1 MKNSNNRE
9 LVTIFKV
16 TYNFDQIGN
25 EIIGFVPIDV
35 IEGIYIDDDEMFV
48 DTNGT
53 GYIHLINNPEN
64 YGFYN
69 RCNIEDVRKQ
79 FPKLPLGIIK
89 KIILEKA
96 KKNIYRLGFTDNDV
110 PIILTTDKKMTTKAI
125 VDIDL
130 INYYSQ
136 VYPKFLEDMIGIT
149 LDEDNE
155 NKEDKNSNIQ
165 PYVKNDLDINK
176 VYKELIASVLCQ
188 DEQIKKILVAI
199 WKQYNDFS
207 SEKSRNILIN
217 GSTGVGKTEIFRIL
231 SKMLNIPTA
240 IVSATQYSATGYVG
254 RNVEDMLS
262 ELLHS
267 ADGDLEKAQN
277 GILIIDEVDKLSQ
290 NKKDSSS
297 VNQRDVQEGL
307 LKIIEDGTFIVP
319 YKGKEYNFNTSKV
332 MVIAM
337 GSWSRI
343 ELKTDKIV
351 GFEQTV
357 KEKRYKD
364 LTMED
369 LINNGMTPEFVG
381 RFSNIIQMNELDYNS
396 LLNILNNSKR
406 STLNLQKEFFRKQNI
421 ELVVEEEAKRAIANM
436 ALKKKLGARSLDE
449 ILETA
454 LADASFEIATNP
466 NIYQKLI
473 ITEETISKPSSYK
486 LIKRKK

>member
-16 TYNFDQIGN
+16 TYNFDQTGN
-25 EIIGFVPIDV
+25 DIIGFVPIDV

-48 DTNGT
+48 DANGT

-79 FPKLPLGIIK
+79 FPRLPLSIIK
-89 KIILEKA
+89 KIILEKT
-96 KKNIYRLGFTDNDV
+96 KKNIYRLGFNDSNV
-110 PIILTTDKKMTTKAI
+110 PIILTTDKKMVTRVMLDK
-125 VDIDL
+125 DL
-130 INYYSQ
+130 ISYYSQ

-149 LDEDNE
+149 LDEEDE
-155 NKEDKNSNIQ
+155 NNDIQ
-165 PYVKNDLDINK
+165 PSVKNDLDISK
-176 VYKELIASVLCQ
+176 VYNELITNVLCQ

-351 GFEQTV
+351 GFEQTA

-381 RFSNIIQMNELDYNS
+381 RFSNIIQMNELDYDS

>member
-16 TYNFDQIGN
+16 TYNFDQTGN
-25 EIIGFVPIDV
+25 DIIGFVPIDV

-48 DTNGT
+48 DANGT

-79 FPKLPLGIIK
+79 FPRLPLSIIK
-89 KIILEKA
+89 KIILEKT
-96 KKNIYRLGFTDNDV
+96 KKNIYRLGFNDSNV
-110 PIILTTDKKMTTKAI
+110 PIILTTDKKMVTRVMLDK
-125 VDIDL
+125 DL
-130 INYYSQ
+130 ISYYSQ

-149 LDEDNE
+149 LDEEDE
-155 NKEDKNSNIQ
+155 NNDIQ
-165 PYVKNDLDINK
+165 PSVKNDLDISK
-176 VYKELIASVLCQ
+176 VYNELITNVLCQ

-207 SEKSRNILIN
+207 FEKSRNILIN

-351 GFEQTV
+351 GFEQTA

-381 RFSNIIQMNELDYNS
+381 RFSNIIQMNELDYDS

>member
-16 TYNFDQIGN
+16 TYNFDQTGN
-25 EIIGFVPIDV
+25 DIIGFVPIDV

-48 DTNGT
+48 DANGT

-79 FPKLPLGIIK
+79 FPRLPLSIIK
-89 KIILEKA
+89 KIILEKT
-96 KKNIYRLGFTDNDV
+96 KKNIYRLGFNDSNV
-110 PIILTTDKKMTTKAI
+110 PIILTTDKKMVTRVMLDK
-125 VDIDL
+125 DL
-130 INYYSQ
+130 ISYYSQ

-149 LDEDNE
+149 LDEEDE
-155 NKEDKNSNIQ
+155 NNNIQ
-165 PYVKNDLDINK
+165 PSVKNDLDINK
-176 VYKELIASVLCQ
+176 VYNELITNVLCQ

-351 GFEQTV
+351 GFEQTT

-381 RFSNIIQMNELDYNS
+381 RFSNIIQMNELDYDS

-466 NIYQKLI
+466 NTYEELI
-473 ITEETISKPSSYK
+473 ISEDTISDNSKYK

>member
-16 TYNFDQIGN
+16 TYNFDQTGN
-25 EIIGFVPIDV
+25 DIIGFVPIDV

-48 DTNGT
+48 DANGT

-79 FPKLPLGIIK
+79 FPRLPLSIIK
-89 KIILEKA
+89 KIILEKT
-96 KKNIYRLGFTDNDV
+96 KKNIYRLGFNDSNV
-110 PIILTTDKKMTTKAI
+110 PIILTTDKKMVTRVMLDK
-125 VDIDL
+125 DL
-130 INYYSQ
+130 ISYYSQ

-149 LDEDNE
+149 LDEEDE
-155 NKEDKNSNIQ
+155 NNDIQ
-165 PYVKNDLDINK
+165 PSVKNDLDINK
-176 VYKELIASVLCQ
+176 VYNELITNVLCQ

-351 GFEQTV
+351 GFEQTA

-381 RFSNIIQMNELDYNS
+381 RFSNIIQMNELDYDS

>member
-16 TYNFDQIGN
+16 TYNFDQTGN
-25 EIIGFVPIDV
+25 DIIGFVPIDV

-48 DTNGT
+48 DANGT

-79 FPKLPLGIIK
+79 FPRLPLSIIK
-89 KIILEKA
+89 KIILEKT
-96 KKNIYRLGFTDNDV
+96 KKNIYRLGFNDSNV
-110 PIILTTDKKMTTKAI
+110 PIILTTDKKMVTRVMLDK
-125 VDIDL
+125 DL
-130 INYYSQ
+130 ISYYSQ

-149 LDEDNE
+149 LDEEDE
-155 NKEDKNSNIQ
+155 NNNIQ
-165 PYVKNDLDINK
+165 PSVKNDLDINK
-176 VYKELIASVLCQ
+176 VYNELITNVLCQ

-351 GFEQTV
+351 GFEQTT

-381 RFSNIIQMNELDYNS
+381 RFSNIIQMNELDYDS

-421 ELVVEEEAKRAIANM
+421 ELVVEEEAKKAIANM

-473 ITEETISKPSSYK
+473 ITEETINKPSSYK
-486 LIKRKK
+486 LIKRKE

>member
-16 TYNFDQIGN
+16 TYNFDQTGN
-25 EIIGFVPIDV
+25 DIIGFVPIDV

-48 DTNGT
+48 DANGT

-79 FPKLPLGIIK
+79 FPRLPLSIIK
-89 KIILEKA
+89 KIILEKT
-96 KKNIYRLGFTDNDV
+96 KKNIYRLGFDDSNV
-110 PIILTTDKKMTTKAI
+110 PIILTTDKKMVTRVMLDK
-125 VDIDL
+125 DL
-130 INYYSQ
+130 ISYYSQ

-149 LDEDNE
+149 LDEEDE
-155 NKEDKNSNIQ
+155 NNNIQ
-165 PYVKNDLDINK
+165 PSVKNDLDINK
-176 VYKELIASVLCQ
+176 VYNELITNVLCQ

-290 NKKDSSS
+290 NKNDSSS

-351 GFEQTV
+351 GFEQTT

-381 RFSNIIQMNELDYNS
+381 RFSNIIQMNELDYDS

-421 ELVVEEEAKRAIANM
+421 ELVVEEEAKKAIANM

-473 ITEETISKPSSYK
+473 ITEETINKPSSYK
-486 LIKRKK
+486 LIKRKE

>member
-16 TYNFDQIGN
+16 TYNFDQTGN
-25 EIIGFVPIDV
+25 DIIGFVPIDV

-48 DTNGT
+48 DANGT
-53 GYIHLINNPEN
+53 EYIHLINNPEN

-79 FPKLPLGIIK
+79 FPRLPLSIIK
-89 KIILEKA
+89 KIILEKT
-96 KKNIYRLGFTDNDV
+96 KKNIYRLGFNDSNV
-110 PIILTTDKKMTTKAI
+110 PIILTTDKKMVTRVMLDK
-125 VDIDL
+125 DL
-130 INYYSQ
+130 ISYYSQ

-149 LDEDNE
+149 LDEEDE
-155 NKEDKNSNIQ
+155 NNNIQ
-165 PYVKNDLDINK
+165 PSVKNDLDINK
-176 VYKELIASVLCQ
+176 VYNELITNVLCQ

-231 SKMLNIPTA
+231 SKMLNIPIA

-332 MVIAM
+332 MVIVM

-351 GFEQTV
+351 GFEQTT

-381 RFSNIIQMNELDYNS
+381 RFSNIIQMNELDYDS

-421 ELVVEEEAKRAIANM
+421 ELVVEEEAKKAIANM

-473 ITEETISKPSSYK
+473 ITEETINKPSSYK
-486 LIKRKK
+486 LIKRKE

>member
-1 MKNSNNRE
+1 MRNTNNRE

-48 DTNGT
+48 DANGT
-53 GYIHLINNPEN
+53 EYIHLINSPEN

-79 FPKLPLGIIK
+79 FPRLPLSIIK
-89 KIILEKA
+89 KIILEKT
-96 KKNIYRLGFTDNDV
+96 KKNIYRLGFDDNNV
-110 PIILTTDKKMTTKAI
+110 PIILTTDKKMVTRVMLDK
-125 VDIDL
+125 DL
-130 INYYSQ
+130 IIYYSL
-136 VYPKFLEDMIGIT
+136 VYPKFLESMIGIT
-149 LDEDNE
+149 LDE
-155 NKEDKNSNIQ
+155 EDQNNNIQ
-165 PYVKNDLDINK
+165 PSVKNDLDINK
-176 VYKELIASVLCQ
+176 VYKELIANVLCQ

-231 SKMLNIPTA
+231 SKILNIPTA

-351 GFEQTV
+351 GFEQTT

-381 RFSNIIQMNELDYNS
+381 RFSNIIQMNELDYDS

-421 ELVVEEEAKRAIANM
+421 ELIVEEEAKRAIANM

-486 LIKRKK
+486 LIKRKD